1 MSFVRWKRHGRF
13 VHIYLGVNMVDYSF
27 MCKLLQK
34 NRKQIINKLM
44 EIEFTDDN
52 VDQISEILQEYQSNY
67 EKIKQLSK

>member
-1 MSFVRWKRHGRF
+1 
-13 VHIYLGVNMVDYSF
+13 MVDYSF